1 MFERGQTL
9 KGVAERLGMNAEG
22 VMRQAGKVL
31 FVPGLLPGEEAEV
44 RVESSRSRYATGS
57 LVHLLHA
64 SADRVS
70 PPCAHYADCGGCSC
84 QHMRYEA
91 QLAFKRGQVSDVLR
105 RVGGLD
111 VRVEETIGA
120 ASPWR
125 YRNKTRFQIDWT
137 GGVPRIG
144 FFARGSRR
152 LAAVDD
158 CLISHPDACRSAGVF
173 QRWMRQD
180 GQINTKLMPTSLTVQ
195 VSSLGHVSVLA
206 ACELGGLQGEESLV
220 HALATGLPSL
230 CYVGLAR
237 KVEGADGNESAAI
250 RTLYDKEP
258 FREEMDGLSLTLS
271 PGSFLQVNHEICA
284 RLYHYALSQATL
296 READTVADLYCS
308 AGALS
313 LMAARLCARVEGVE
327 LSARA
332 TADARH
338 NAEASG
344 IRNAAF
350 HQGFAEIVFPKM
362 LAEGFAPDAVLLDPP
377 RRGAHPD
384 LLKAIAAAR
393 PRTVVYISCHPPSQA
408 RDAAILCSM
417 GYRVSAAQPF
427 DMFCQTAEV
436 ENVLTF
442 NQTQEA
448 GYA

>member
-1 MFERGQTL
+1 LFERGQTL

-44 RVESSRSRYATGS
+44 RVESSRNRYATGS

-206 ACELGGLQGEESLV
+206 A
-220 HALATGLPSL
+220 
-230 CYVGLAR
+230 
-237 KVEGADGNESAAI
+237 
-250 RTLYDKEP
+250 
-258 FREEMDGLSLTLS
+258 
-271 PGSFLQVNHEICA
+271 
-284 RLYHYALSQATL
+284 
-296 READTVADLYCS
+296 TVALLRRPGAKSRRSGWKRKRRNPDPVRQGAFPGRNGRIEPDPVPRLLP
-308 AGALS
+308 AG
-313 LMAARLCARVEGVE
+313 
-327 LSARA
+327 
-332 TADARH
+332 
-338 NAEASG
+338 
-344 IRNAAF
+344 
-350 HQGFAEIVFPKM
+350 
-362 LAEGFAPDAVLLDPP
+362 
-377 RRGAHPD
+377 
-384 LLKAIAAAR
+384 
-393 PRTVVYISCHPPSQA
+393 
-408 RDAAILCSM
+408 
-417 GYRVSAAQPF
+417 QP
-427 DMFCQTAEV
+427 
-436 ENVLTF
+436 
-442 NQTQEA
+442 
-448 GYA
+448 